1 MEEFLTKDI
10 ISSGK
15 ICSGCISCFRK
26 FKWLWLIGNRTPCH
40 PILWLTNWIPAS
52 RSSDF
57 VYQWYDYRPNW
68 TPFGPIVI
76 INKYNFVSVEAG
88 FEYVDLSMAVFVS
101 VPLEAG
107 LAIRLPTSQC
117 NGTKPAELESFY
129 GISGV
134 NLGVSVG
141 FLKKHLTLEL
151 PLGYRQSKRYW

>member
-1 MEEFLTKDI
+1 M
-10 ISSGK
+10 
-15 ICSGCISCFRK
+15 
-26 FKWLWLIGNRTPCH
+26 
-40 PILWLTNWIPAS
+40 TNWTPAS

-57 VYQWYDYRPNW
+57 FYQWYGYRPNW

-76 INKYNFVSVEAG
+76 INKDNFVSVEAS

-101 VPLEAG
+101 VPLEAD

-117 NGTKPAELESFY
+117 GGNNHAELESSY